1 GGDAGRCD
9 RRRPGAGGDVPGRR
23 RGRGRAAPAA
33 PTAPVAARAH
43 RRSGRGRL
51 PDVRL
56 PARLR
61 LRRQRRRDR
70 HAGPAD
76 LLLFR
81 GVWPRTR
88 GCASASSP
96 GPSGG
101 SPGSA
106 DPRVRRGRTR
116 PRTTP
121 YDRGMSTRTAFLK
134 GHGTENDF
142 VIVPDPENTVDLPP
156 AAVAALC

>member
-1 GGDAGRCD
+1 
-9 RRRPGAGGDVPGRR
+9 
-23 RGRGRAAPAA
+23 
-33 PTAPVAARAH
+33 
-43 RRSGRGRL
+43 GRL

-81 GVWPRTR
+81 GVGHDGRPPGGLHLARPAVPRLRPQTR
-88 GCASASSP
+88 LAGRGRVRGAGRRRRRP
-96 GPSGG
+96 GRLAGRPA
-101 SPGSA
+101 PLT
-106 DPRVRRGRTR
+106 PRVRRGRTR
-116 PRTTP
+116 PRATP

-156 AAVAALC
+156 AAVAALCDRRAGLGGD